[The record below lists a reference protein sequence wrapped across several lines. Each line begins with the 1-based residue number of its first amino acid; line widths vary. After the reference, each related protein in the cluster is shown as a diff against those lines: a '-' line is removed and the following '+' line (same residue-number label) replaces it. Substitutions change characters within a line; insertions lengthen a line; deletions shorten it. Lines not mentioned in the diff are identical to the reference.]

1 MKQEVS
7 SVIKAEARLQAVR
20 RTRRERCEE
29 KSTDSEL
36 WDQRKGLWA
45 GSKGAHLCTGFCPKL
60 AKIGKGQWE
69 NGSKIWVEHLAVY
82 LPAEAGGKGRRL
94 LGGKKAFKGACPA
107 LTQQTR
113 GQGSYAQ
120 F

>member
-1 MKQEVS
+1 MKRKPLIRS
-7 SVIKAEARLQAVR
+7 YRISGRGSGARSR
-20 RTRRERCEE
+20 
-29 KSTDSEL
+29 
-36 WDQRKGLWA
+36 
-45 GSKGAHLCTGFCPKL
+45 GARLCTGFCPKV

-69 NGSKIWVEHLAVY
+69 NGSKVWVEHLAVY
-82 LPAEAGGKGRRL
+82 LPSEAGGKGRRL
-94 LGGKKAFKGACPA
+94 PGGKKAFKGACPA